1 MAKVIAKSVL
11 HWPRAWMWM
20 EWDRKREINRGG
32 GSKREQLVVLY
43 SIIPRRQGPSIML
56 LILCFSIKITM
67 LQGVNIF
74 LISHPTIV
82 HLKCQIGPELSLS
95 FMYDIELIRGRW
107 DLLNEDVTPVML
119 IIVALAEVAYR
130 GRKKLSG
137 QIWAGLFS

>member
-1 MAKVIAKSVL
+1 M
-11 HWPRAWMWM
+11 
-20 EWDRKREINRGG
+20 
-32 GSKREQLVVLY
+32 VLY

-95 FMYDIELIRGRW
+95 FMYDIEMIRGRS
-107 DLLNEDVTPVML
+107 DILNNNVFPVIL
-119 IIVALAEVAYR
+119 IIVLLAEVT
-130 GRKKLSG
+130 
-137 QIWAGLFS
+137 